1 MQESQK
7 TLTEIYK
14 SNYKPLTG
22 LNNPMIHIPYTVYI
36 LFICYNSKVATSLMY
51 LAFSI

>member
-22 LNNPMIHIPYTVYI
+22 LNNPMIPIPYIYP
-36 LFICYNSKVATSLMY
+36 YNSKVATSLMY